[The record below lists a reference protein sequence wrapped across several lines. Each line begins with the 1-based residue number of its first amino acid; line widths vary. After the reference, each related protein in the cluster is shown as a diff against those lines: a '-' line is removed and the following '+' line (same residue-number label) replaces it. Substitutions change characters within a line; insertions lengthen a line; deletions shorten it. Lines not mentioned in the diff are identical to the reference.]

1 MQFKWSDNNRF
12 NQSISNE
19 ETIFPIQD
27 NYSNLFLYEEDL
39 HKAEERELIISHSW
53 YPELFECM
61 NI

>member
-1 MQFKWSDNNRF
+1 MYFKWSDNNRF

-39 HKAEERELIISHSW
+39 HKAEERELIISNSW
-53 YPELFECM
+53 NPEPFEYM

>member
-1 MQFKWSDNNRF
+1 MHFKWSDNNRY

-39 HKAEERELIISHSW
+39 HKAEERELIISNSW
-53 YPELFECM
+53 NPEPFEYM